1 MNSQGR
7 SSEGRS
13 SNQKASEKSRISKA
27 VTDWNANVVQ

>member
-13 SNQKASEKSRISKA
+13 SNQKASGKSRISKA
-27 VTDWNANVVQ
+27 VTDCNANVVQ